1 MFIGI
6 SYIKNRKP
14 KKKIYVCGYNYNRQ
28 LGRHFTTNMLLD
40 IHGNQIYE
48 KDSRFRNRKIEKSDF
63 NDIEEKKIEE
73 EIVPAIRKGSKP
85 FYYFYFKGRALT

>member
-1 MFIGI
+1 
-6 SYIKNRKP
+6 
-14 KKKIYVCGYNYNRQ
+14 
-28 LGRHFTTNMLLD
+28 MLLD

-85 FYYFYFKGRALT
+85 FCYFYFILRVEPSPKKLP